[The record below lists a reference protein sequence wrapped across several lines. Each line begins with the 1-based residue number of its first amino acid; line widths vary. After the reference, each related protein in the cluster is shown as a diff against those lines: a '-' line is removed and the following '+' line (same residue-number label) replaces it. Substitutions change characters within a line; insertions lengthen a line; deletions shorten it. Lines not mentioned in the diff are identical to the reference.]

1 MKEMEQPV
9 SCPICGEL
17 YELNALVPSPS
28 GSHVLMCRDC
38 ANEITLDL
46 RDMHGGESIDTTN

>member
-28 GSHVLMCRDC
+28 GSHVLMCQDC
-38 ANEITLDL
+38 ANEISLDL
-46 RDMHGGESIDTTN
+46 EQMHKEKQ

>member
-17 YELNALVPSPS
+17 YELEKLVPSPS
-28 GSHVLMCRDC
+28 GSHVLMCPDC
-38 ANEITLDL
+38 ADEIALDL
-46 RDMHGGESIDTTN
+46 EEMHKERT